1 MKTCTKCKIEKEETK
16 FSKDKSRKDG
26 LACWCKECRKQYSQE
41 NEEKIREHQK
51 QYRQDHKEEIS
62 KNRKQYYQENK
73 EKELKQKKQWYQE
86 NKEESLR
93 KHKEWYQENREEV
106 LKNQR
111 QYKKNHKEEISEY
124 NKQYK
129 QDHREETKK
138 YNKQY
143 RQDHKEEIKE
153 YKKQYENKKRKNDI
167 CFRLRGTVS
176 ASINHALRR
185 NNGGK
190 NGSTILDYLPYTIQ
204 QLREHLEK
212 QFESWMSWNNHGNY
226 DSKRDTWQI
235 DHIIPL
241 SSFHYQSMDC
251 EEFQK
256 CWSLTNLRPLKSID
270 NIKKSNKITT
280 IKGQNN
286 A

>member
-1 MKTCTKCKIEKEETK
+1 MKICTKCKIVKDESE
-16 FSKDKSRKDG
+16 FSKRAKSVDG
-26 LACWCKECRKQYSQE
+26 LQPYCKECQRQYNLDHKEEIREHRKQYSQRPE
-41 NEEKIREHQK
+41 VKQRKKESDK
-51 QYRQDHKEEIS
+51 QYNLDHKEE
-62 KNRKQYYQENK
+62 KR
-73 EKELKQKKQWYQE
+73 
-86 NKEESLR
+86 
-93 KHKEWYQENREEV
+93 
-106 LKNQR
+106 
-111 QYKKNHKEEISEY
+111 EY
-124 NKQYK
+124 NKQYY
-129 QDHREETKK
+129 EE
-138 YNKQY
+138 N
-143 RQDHKEEIKE
+143 KEEIKE
-153 YKKQYENKKRKNDI
+153 YQKQYYEENKEEISGRHKQYNFDHKEEIAIYEKQYYEENKEENKEEIREYKKEYTLKRRKNDI